1 MNIKKQFIS
10 RFAGA
15 VLLAAPALAALSS
28 CGSVFDDLDPCPRGI
43 SLRFVYDY
51 NMEKAN
57 AFPSQVGCLTLHIY
71 DADGNFVATHTETT
85 DALSDEGY
93 RMTIDLPA
101 GDYHAV
107 AYGGIE
113 CQDASFAHNVPPV
126 SGTRYTDIAMAI
138 KPAHIGTRLHDLFHG
153 AIDFTV
159 EEGLDYSQATV
170 RMMKDTNHFRIMLQH
185 MSYDPVDGKDF
196 EFKIVDDN
204 TLFAHDN
211 SLLDNGETT
220 YTAWTVGQVSTGHVP
235 AEIQGNKAHAA
246 DNPVEVKVGYA
257 ELSTSRLHL
266 MRNPRLIIYSHEKQ
280 RNIVEL
286 PLNNYLT
293 LSKSDADD
301 MGDQEYLDRQSRW
314 NMLFFLD
321 RDHLWLKTNIV
332 VNDWRVRINDID
344 DF

>member
-57 AFPSQVGCLTLHIY
+57 AFPSQVDCLTLHIY

-126 SGTRYTDIAMAI
+126 SGTRYTDIALA
-138 KPAHIGTRLHDLFHG
+138 
-153 AIDFTV
+153 DFTV

-235 AEIQGNKAHAA
+235 AEIQGNKAPAA

>member
-1 MNIKKQFIS
+1 
-10 RFAGA
+10 
-15 VLLAAPALAALSS
+15 
-28 CGSVFDDLDPCPRGI
+28 
-43 SLRFVYDY
+43 
-51 NMEKAN
+51 
-57 AFPSQVGCLTLHIY
+57 
-71 DADGNFVATHTETT
+71 
-85 DALSDEGY
+85 
-93 RMTIDLPA
+93 
-101 GDYHAV
+101 
-107 AYGGIE
+107 
-113 CQDASFAHNVPPV
+113 
-126 SGTRYTDIAMAI
+126 MAI

-235 AEIQGNKAHAA
+235 AEIQGNKAPAA

>member
-57 AFPSQVGCLTLHIY
+57 AFPSQVDCLTLHIY

-159 EEGLDYSQATV
+159 EEGLDYSQ
-170 RMMKDTNHFRIMLQH
+170 
-185 MSYDPVDGKDF
+185 
-196 EFKIVDDN
+196 
-204 TLFAHDN
+204 
-211 SLLDNGETT
+211 
-220 YTAWTVGQVSTGHVP
+220 
-235 AEIQGNKAHAA
+235 
-246 DNPVEVKVGYA
+246 
-257 ELSTSRLHL
+257 
-266 MRNPRLIIYSHEKQ
+266 
-280 RNIVEL
+280 
-286 PLNNYLT
+286 
-293 LSKSDADD
+293 
-301 MGDQEYLDRQSRW
+301 
-314 NMLFFLD
+314 
-321 RDHLWLKTNIV
+321 
-332 VNDWRVRINDID
+332 
-344 DF
+344 